1 MSKEALRTQLDALRV
16 DNQRL
21 LAENIRLKEDHPAV
35 AAGIEAEAEITKL
48 KYQIEQLQEENAG
61 LNSTVGVAEARLQE
75 LMETA
80 ETQWESQLKDDLE
93 QSQSERDEMQ
103 RRKQKL
109 EDDMQALEKDM
120 ELHTLRAVNKE
131 RQRWEDQNNYC
142 ATYRLRSKTPIAR
155 NCRGDCKCARTNTG

>member
-21 LAENIRLKEDHPAV
+21 LVENVRLKEDHPAV

-48 KYQIEQLQEENAG
+48 KNQIEQLQEENAG

-80 ETQWESQLKDDLE
+80 ETQREQIAQLKDDLE
-93 QSQSERDEMQ
+93 QSQSELDE
-103 RRKQKL
+103 
-109 EDDMQALEKDM
+109 
-120 ELHTLRAVNKE
+120 KE
-131 RQRWEDQNNYC
+131 TE
-142 ATYRLRSKTPIAR
+142 AR
-155 NCRGDCKCARTNTG
+155 G